1 MKIIAFYLKQIILL
15 GTAGFAAFLFFA
27 WWQVGVF
34 LASDTPQ
41 AWLLAL
47 VLVAVFIILVAT
59 PLQLLC
65 RLSSAKLLPYLIGA
79 ASGPIG
85 VLLALLFFSRYPV
98 GFEWYVSRVLFFHIV
113 FSLIG
118 LLFSVAFQRWVGPN
132 NSCMDS
138 SVKQSLP

>member
-1 MKIIAFYLKQIILL
+1 MKIVVFDLEQIVLL
-15 GTAGFAAFLFFA
+15 GTAGFATFLFVA

-34 LASDTPQ
+34 WASDTPQ
-41 AWLLAL
+41 TWLLAL
-47 VLVAVFIILVAT
+47 ALVAAFIIVVAT

-65 RLSSAKLLPYLIGA
+65 RFSSARLLPYFIGV

-85 VLLALLFFSRYPV
+85 VLFALLLFSRYPV

-118 LLFSVAFQRWVGPN
+118 LLFSVAFQRWAGPN
-132 NSCMDS
+132 NSFKPNPLRGS
-138 SVKQSLP
+138 A